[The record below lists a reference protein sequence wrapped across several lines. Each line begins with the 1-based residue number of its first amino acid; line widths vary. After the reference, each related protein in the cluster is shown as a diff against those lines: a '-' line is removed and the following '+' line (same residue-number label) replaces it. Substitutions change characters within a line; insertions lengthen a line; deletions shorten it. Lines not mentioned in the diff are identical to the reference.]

1 MRQKLQIYLR
11 AISLSGFGNIEE
23 KRTGPGRS
31 EDERRPKRKDIE
43 RTSGE
48 EEVSYNF
55 SLAKHVYCHFNLH
68 QDLALII
75 SPVRGLR
82 EEIFPWFRPKCLMY
96 MLT

>member
-48 EEVSYNF
+48 EEVS
-55 SLAKHVYCHFNLH
+55 
-68 QDLALII
+68 
-75 SPVRGLR
+75 
-82 EEIFPWFRPKCLMY
+82 
-96 MLT
+96 